1 MAVNTC
7 KLLPGT
13 LDLMVLGILAGNN
26 SLHGF
31 GIAREIEKIS
41 EQSILINQGT
51 IYASLVRLQKGKLIT
66 GAWGHSVNNRKAIFY
81 SVTGKGEKQLG
92 SRMKD
97 WDLISSTIGRIFQ
110 ATRYTPNGT

>member
-1 MAVNTC
+1 MALNPC

-13 LDLMVLGILAGNN
+13 LDLMVLGILAGND

-41 EQSILINQGT
+41 GQSILINQGT
-51 IYASLVRLQKGKLIT
+51 IYASLVRLRKIKLIV
-66 GAWGHSVNNRKAIFY
+66 GVWGHSINNRKAMFY
-81 SVTGKGEKQLG
+81 SVTRKGEKHLG
-92 SRMKD
+92 SRTKN

-110 ATRYTPNGT
+110 ATR